1 MISSTVE
8 FLAARDVANQI
19 AERYRRALDGY
30 VAQYNI
36 LIEIFAGTS
45 VGACLTRLDDQVIEA
60 VRLNEDAGWLPAESK
75 FTPEEFFRALIRR
88 DHNAQA
94 RVTLDHV
101 PGIIEEAFEAHDGAS
116 FDAFANELR
125 VESLEANLLMN
136 AIQEEMKET
145 PTEGDLFATLR
156 AWSTESTG
164 SEQAKREAGLLSDN
178 LCQSWLR
185 CQSEGLALLCMA
197 DKFDGPDPALD

>member
-19 AERYRRALDGY
+19 AQRYRQALEGY
-30 VAQYNI
+30 VAQYNV
-36 LIEIFAGTS
+36 LAEIFAGTS
-45 VGACLTRLDDQVIEA
+45 VGACLTLLDDQVIEA
-60 VRLNEDAGWLPAESK
+60 VGLNEDAGWLPAESK

-88 DHNAQA
+88 DRNAQG

-101 PGIIEEAFEAHDGAS
+101 PGILEEVFEAHDEAS

-125 VESLEANLLMN
+125 AESLEANLLMS
-136 AIQEEMKET
+136 AILEEMKET

-156 AWSTESTG
+156 VWSTEFTG
-164 SEQAKREAGLLSDN
+164 SEQAKREAGLLAGN

-197 DKFDGPDPALD
+197 DEFEVADAALR